1 MQEVLR
7 FQGPFRKR
15 VIHPEVLEQ
24 APQGMVTAPSLTDLK
39 KHLDNALRHKGIVGA
54 SCAGP
59 AAGQDDPDGPLPTE
73 DIL

>member
-15 VIHPEVLEQ
+15 VLHLEVLEQ
-24 APQGMVTAPSLTDLK
+24 APQGMVTAPSLTELK
-39 KHLDNALRHKGIVGA
+39 KHLDNALRHKGIVGM
-54 SCAGP
+54 SCAEL
-59 AAGQDDPDGPLPTE
+59 AAGHDDPDGALPTE